1 MCRLSPRGWGRARAA
16 GPAGRRLSPRRF
28 SWLRA
33 LPLLARPII
42 RTTPWTTLSF
52 GCLAG
57 TVVLAVVAHSA
68 DASHWQLSQAGVRY
82 AFLPAIAA
90 LAYVPRAPFRPLT
103 QAAPVPA
110 WVGPVGHVL
119 LAAPVLA
126 LTCWTQLLIMTL
138 TVPAGARGDLPA
150 VYPLIAQLIGWCA
163 LTVAAAVCADRSRYA
178 DLGGAVAAPVSL
190 VLIALAWYTPAF
202 SRVLVDPPATAHGV
216 AVAWYAIAAAALALT
231 SATLRDHWHRYTRRR
246 TGPLTAGTPA

>member
-1 MCRLSPRGWGRARAA
+1 M
-16 GPAGRRLSPRRF
+16 
-28 SWLRA
+28 
-33 LPLLARPII
+33 
-42 RTTPWTTLSF
+42 PWTTLIF

-68 DASHWQLSQAGVRY
+68 DASHWQLSQAAVRY

-103 QAAPVPA
+103 QATPMPA
-110 WVGPVGHVL
+110 WVGPVGHIL

-126 LTCWTQLLIMTL
+126 LTCWTQLLIMAH
-138 TVPAGARGDLPA
+138 TVPAGAKGDLPA
-150 VYPLIAQLIGWCA
+150 VYPLIAQLTGWCA

-190 VLIALAWYTPAF
+190 ALIALAWYTPEF
-202 SRVLVDPPATAHGV
+202 SKVLVDPPATAHGV
-216 AVAWYAIAAAALALT
+216 AVAWYILVASALALT
-231 SATLRDHWHRYTRRR
+231 GAAMRDPWHRYARKR
-246 TGPLTAGTPA
+246 GA

>member
-1 MCRLSPRGWGRARAA
+1 M
-16 GPAGRRLSPRRF
+16 
-28 SWLRA
+28 
-33 LPLLARPII
+33 
-42 RTTPWTTLSF
+42 PWTTLIF

-68 DASHWQLSQAGVRY
+68 DTSHWQLSQAGVRY

-90 LAYVPRAPFRPLT
+90 LAYVPRAAFRPLT
-103 QAAPVPA
+103 QATPVPA
-110 WVGPVGHVL
+110 WVSPAGHIL

-126 LTCWTQLLIMTL
+126 LTGWTQLLIVAH
-138 TVPAGARGDLPA
+138 TVPAGAKGDLPA

-163 LTVAAAVCADRSRYA
+163 LTVAAAVCTDRSRYA

-190 VLIALAWYTPAF
+190 ALIALAWYTPAL

-216 AVAWYAIAAAALALT
+216 AVAWYLLAAAALALT
-231 SATLRDHWHRYTRRR
+231 SAAMRDPWHRYTRKRGLGRR
-246 TGPLTAGTPA
+246 SPWRRPKKESGYSSPLSKA